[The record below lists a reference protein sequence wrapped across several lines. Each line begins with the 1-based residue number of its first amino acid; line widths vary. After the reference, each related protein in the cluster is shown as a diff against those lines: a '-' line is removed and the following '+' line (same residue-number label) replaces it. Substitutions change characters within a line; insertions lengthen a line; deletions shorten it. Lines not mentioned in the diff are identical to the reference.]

1 MSAGDGVGSTFTGIA
16 TGAVKGP
23 LSPNIARIIASAIC
37 WGDRVRRLA
46 VFPIPL
52 PPSFEEAS
60 PAGLRLAT
68 RTVSAATLALPLAAE
83 LHPALNSDVGVF
95 VNDGAANVG
104 ALVSDGFVAPC
115 ATVSA
120 PSRGFIIKLMSPRNP
135 FGAAGD
141 AGTEAGTV
149 ILLRMSG
156 ALFPL
161 AVSAFTCRTSA
172 GEYPKPVYR
181 NFS

>member
-1 MSAGDGVGSTFTGIA
+1 M
-16 TGAVKGP
+16 
-23 LSPNIARIIASAIC
+23 
-37 WGDRVRRLA
+37 
-46 VFPIPL
+46 FPIPL
-52 PPSFEEAS
+52 PPSLAEAL
-60 PAGLRLAT
+60 PAGLRLTA
-68 RTVSAATLALPLAAE
+68 RAVSAATLALPLAAE
-83 LHPALNSDVGVF
+83 LHPAVNPVNSDVGVF
-95 VNDGAANVG
+95 VKEGAAIVG
-104 ALVSDGFVAPC
+104 APVSDGFVAPC
-115 ATVSA
+115 ATVSD

-149 ILLRMSG
+149 IMLRMSG